1 VNPPSARTAAAA
13 VFVIA
18 AVAVAGCGGDE
29 ARPEPAALAPASQP
43 RGAVDLVPLT
53 TARAARLADRIAL
66 VVARGS
72 DVVEGAP
79 GTPFTRTRF
88 DVRRVLKGRLPP
100 SFALEVIGGRLGDR
114 FVTSPVEPFT
124 PSRRYVLFLGEDGAH
139 GPTIIPQAVI
149 DVTGRRAGHVL
160 ASIQRSLST
169 EGTP

>member
-1 VNPPSARTAAAA
+1 VNPTSARTAAAA

-18 AVAVAGCGGDE
+18 AVAVAGCGSDE
-29 ARPEPAALAPASQP
+29 ARPEPAARVPVAQP
-43 RGAVDLVPLT
+43 QGAIDLVPLT
-53 TARAARLADRIAL
+53 NAQAARMADRIAL

-88 DVRRVLKGRLPP
+88 DVRQVVKGRLPS
-100 SFALEVIGGRLGDR
+100 SFALEVVGGRLGDR

-124 PSRRYVLFLGEDGAH
+124 PSRSYVLFLGADGAH

-149 DVTGRRAGHVL
+149 DVTGRRPGRVL